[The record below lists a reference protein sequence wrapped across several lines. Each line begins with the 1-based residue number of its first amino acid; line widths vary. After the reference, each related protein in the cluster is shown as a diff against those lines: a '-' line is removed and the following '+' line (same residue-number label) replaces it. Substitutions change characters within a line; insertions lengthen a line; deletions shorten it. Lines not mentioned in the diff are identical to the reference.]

1 MDKIMKN
8 KKSLELV
15 TSLFE
20 FQNMFI
26 KIPFLFWPFTSET
39 VERKETKREN
49 TQYLKNKK
57 HIFITFEMLSF
68 GKYKDTS
75 FKFEYTYSY

>member
-68 GKYKDTS
+68 GKI
-75 FKFEYTYSY
+75 

>member
-20 FQNMFI
+20 FRNMFI

-57 HIFITFEMLSF
+57 HIFITFEMLPF
-68 GKYKDTS
+68 GKI
-75 FKFEYTYSY
+75 